1 MTGSARAYLPAPSGM
16 AATAC
21 WNEGSEARAAVLRTR
36 GRGAACSP
44 TSDTTHRHKLVC
56 THQTLAIRIVSG
68 DNVSIYLD
76 IVQIMK
82 VKPQSITRH
91 CFFVSQ

>member
-21 WNEGSEARAAVLRTR
+21 CSEGSEARAAVLRTR

-56 THQTLAIRIVSG
+56 THHTLDMESG

-82 VKPQSITRH
+82 VIPKYITRH